1 MSRNHPNHPFHLPRR
16 TVLGGAALAAL
27 TAALGTGSATAA
39 PSSTATASTTRPTAA
54 WPTEIPLPDGFLPEG
69 IAIGTGPYAY
79 FGSRADGAVYRAKLR
94 TGRGTL
100 VYAGETGTA
109 TNGLKIDG
117 DGLLYLSSGS
127 TGGAARVVDSRT
139 GELVA
144 HYRLT
149 DPTGHFI
156 NDAVLLG
163 DRAWFTDS
171 YGAVLHG
178 VPRGRR
184 TGTVR
189 ALPLGGDWV
198 QPASGIGAN
207 GLVGTA
213 DGRALIV
220 VGGGRLYRVP
230 LDTGTAVEIALSGT
244 SSLTYGDG
252 LLRVGRTLYVV
263 QNRLHQ
269 VSVLDLDAGART
281 AVLRRVIT
289 DPRYDVPTTA
299 ARYGDRLY
307 VVNARFDTP
316 PTPTTAYS
324 AIGVPL

>member
-1 MSRNHPNHPFHLPRR
+1 MSRNHPLPSRR
-16 TVLGGAALAAL
+16 AVLGGTALTAL

-39 PSSTATASTTRPTAA
+39 PSSTATPSPTQ
-54 WPTEIPLPDGFLPEG
+54 PTEIPLPDGFLPEG
-69 IAIGTGPYAY
+69 ITIGTGPYAY
-79 FGSRADGAVYRAKLR
+79 FGSRADGAVYRADLR

-100 VYAGETGTA
+100 VHAGEPGTV

-139 GELVA
+139 GELIA

-156 NDAVLLG
+156 NDAALLG

-171 YGAVLHG
+171 YGAVLHS

-198 QPASGIGAN
+198 QPATGIGAN

-220 VGGGRLYRVP
+220 VNGGRLYRVP

-244 SSLTYGDG
+244 PSLTYGDG
-252 LLRVGRTLYVV
+252 LLRIGRTLYVV
-263 QNRLHQ
+263 QNRLNQ

-281 AVLRRVIT
+281 AVLRRTIT
-289 DPRYDVPTTA
+289 DPRFDVPTTA
-299 ARYGDRLY
+299 ARHGDRLY

-316 PTPTTAYS
+316 PTPETTYR